1 MRVLP
6 LFTQG
11 FFQRG
16 PCHARFLVCVKNV
29 SKMDTSKFM
38 FQDVLIGKIIGS
50 EPGFSGYQILRQTQC
65 GGLRQ
70 DSVTSGAW
78 VVASM
83 GFEGTQGWYLTLA
96 VNVI

>member
-1 MRVLP
+1 
-6 LFTQG
+6 
-11 FFQRG
+11 
-16 PCHARFLVCVKNV
+16 
-29 SKMDTSKFM
+29 MDTSKFM
-38 FQDVLIGKIIGS
+38 FQDVLIGKITGS
-50 EPGFSGYQILRQTQC
+50 EPGFSGYQILRQTQR